1 MNINS
6 GLHVFGHKGS
16 IEKKRR
22 ECFPHKT
29 IEHLL
34 KIKNFSLKR
43 NCKSI
48 IICDLFLKLGKSWI
62 ILTKFC
68 FNVLW
73 EGKKFVLRN
82 SALLPL
88 CVWREVKLLKVRS
101 FSRRFLWP
109 SSLFPQTLCLTM
121 LCRITLGMNT
131 LLFPVVHPVIQ
142 VSSKEHDPIFGII

>member
-1 MNINS
+1 MFFILINLQIFAIIINSSLFINKPLHNLNINS
-6 GLHVFGHKGS
+6 GLHVFVRKNP

-29 IEHLL
+29 TEHL
-34 KIKNFSLKR
+34 INIQNFSLKR

-48 IICDLFLKLGKSWI
+48 IICDLFLSLGKSRI
-62 ILTKFC
+62 ILNRFC

-88 CVWREVKLLKVRS
+88 CVWGEVKLLKVRS
-101 FSRRFLWP
+101 FSRRFFLP
-109 SSLFPQTLCLTM
+109 SPLFP
-121 LCRITLGMNT
+121 
-131 LLFPVVHPVIQ
+131 
-142 VSSKEHDPIFGII
+142 